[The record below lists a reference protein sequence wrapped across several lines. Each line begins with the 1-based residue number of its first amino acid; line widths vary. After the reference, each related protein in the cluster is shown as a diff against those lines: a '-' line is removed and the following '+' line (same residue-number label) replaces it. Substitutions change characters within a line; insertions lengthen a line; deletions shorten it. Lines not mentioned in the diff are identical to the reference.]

1 MKPHPDLHT
10 RNPNS
15 GVRWERGSAREAA
28 REEKPAP
35 AARDRLVPRVER
47 ALSRSPRMAVASLN
61 KLNGQ
66 D

>member
-28 REEKPAP
+28 REEKPGWN
-35 AARDRLVPRVER
+35 RLVPRVER